1 MVKMVCYTQTLNEKK
16 GKKKMTKCVLTENI
30 KHKMNIIKFA
40 KCYDFF
46 NGEIIKLVNKMD
58 EVENAD
64 IRPELK
70 NSCLANLNTDYV
82 NAVMGV
88 TSSLQIF
95 GSKIGLDI
103 KDQKQLFSFFEKYNP
118 ILLPSDDSK
127 DVYKVLNEKYNKAL
141 NNNMEELKKEN
152 LSGQGLIKR
161 RMTVICSTVEAVYG
175 KEINKLNSDF
185 KLDNYVL
192 QAGCSLKNNTA
203 TKNPKTNVANKVSKR
218 IKDLQNDG
226 K

>member
-1 MVKMVCYTQTLNEKK
+1 
-16 GKKKMTKCVLTENI
+16 MTKCVLTENI

-46 NGEIIKLVNKMD
+46 NGEIIKLVNQMD
-58 EVENAD
+58 EVESSD

-70 NSCLANLNTDYV
+70 NSYIANLNTDYV
-82 NAVMGV
+82 NAVIGV

-95 GSKIGLDI
+95 GNKIGLDI
-103 KDQKQLFSFFEKYNP
+103 KDQKQLFNFFEKYNP
-118 ILLPSDDSK
+118 ILLPSDNSK
-127 DVYKVLNEKYNKAL
+127 DIYKVLNKEYNTTL
-141 NNNMEELKKEN
+141 NKNMEELKKEN

-192 QAGCSLKNNTA
+192 EAGCSLKNNTS
-203 TKNPKTNVANKVSKR
+203 TSRSKTNIVNKVSKR
-218 IKDLQNDG
+218 IKDLHNDG